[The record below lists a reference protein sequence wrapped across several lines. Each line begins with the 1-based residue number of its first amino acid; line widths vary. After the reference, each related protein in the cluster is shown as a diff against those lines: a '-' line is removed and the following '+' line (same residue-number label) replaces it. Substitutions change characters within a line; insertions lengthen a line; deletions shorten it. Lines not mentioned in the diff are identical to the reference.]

1 MELRVPSRVTVF
13 AWRLVR
19 DRLPKNSNRTTKEML
34 RGNLTSSKVRN
45 SNKHASKQTK
55 EKWIK

>member
-1 MELRVPSRVTVF
+1 MTANLWPETYNIDTSAETRT
-13 AWRLVR
+13 
-19 DRLPKNSNRTTKEML
+19 LPKNSNRTTKEML